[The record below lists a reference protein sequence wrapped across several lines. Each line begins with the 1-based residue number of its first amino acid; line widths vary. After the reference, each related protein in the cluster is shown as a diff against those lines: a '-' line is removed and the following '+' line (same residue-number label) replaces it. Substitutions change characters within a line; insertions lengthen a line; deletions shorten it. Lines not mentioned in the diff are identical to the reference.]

1 MGVLQDMIPEWDMA
15 VVERILEGRGR
26 MEYEAAL
33 SNNEQE
39 VFEKLPVISLTLG
52 LGVRE
57 NAGAR

>member
-1 MGVLQDMIPEWDMA
+1 MGHGSCGEDMG
-15 VVERILEGRGR
+15 GRGI

-33 SNNEQE
+33 SNNNEQE

-57 NAGAR
+57 NGGAR